1 MIAAEIRDPIAFA
14 REIAPGALGP
24 SFAQR
29 LLRLALFTA
38 AVLMF
43 AAMCWDLGL
52 SPAAL
57 IAGVGGL
64 GHLVTLMWPPE
75 AAGHEMQIIEALGQ
89 TIMMSF
95 LGTVLAV
102 TFALPLSLLGARN
115 IVSQPALHFA
125 IRRLFDILRGIPA
138 LVWALVLVAA
148 FGLGPRVGIAAMVLA
163 ETPAIA
169 KIFAEVMENR
179 KEGPIESL
187 RASGASPFQI
197 LRFGLAPQILPVMA
211 GMALL
216 LFEVNIRTSA
226 ALGLVGA
233 GGIGAELEDRI
244 RMLLLDQVAFIMI
257 LYIVMVI
264 AIDCLSQALR
274 RRLIGK

>member
-1 MIAAEIRDPIAFA
+1 M
-14 REIAPGALGP
+14 
-24 SFAQR
+24 
-29 LLRLALFTA
+29 
-38 AVLMF
+38 
-43 AAMCWDLGL
+43 
-52 SPAAL
+52 
-57 IAGVGGL
+57 
-64 GHLVTLMWPPE
+64 TLMWPPE
-75 AAGHEMQIIEALGQ
+75 SAGHAMQIIEALGE

-102 TFALPLSLLGARN
+102 TFALPLALLGART
-115 IVSQPALHFA
+115 IVGQPILHFA
-125 IRRLFDILRGIPA
+125 IRRTFDVLRGIPA

-169 KIFAEVMENR
+169 KVFAELMENR

-187 RASGASPFQI
+187 RASGACPLHI
-197 LRFGLAPQILPVMA
+197 LRYGLAPQILPVMA
-211 GMALL
+211 GMTLL

-257 LYIVMVI
+257 LYIIMVI
-264 AIDCLSQALR
+264 AIDCVSQALR